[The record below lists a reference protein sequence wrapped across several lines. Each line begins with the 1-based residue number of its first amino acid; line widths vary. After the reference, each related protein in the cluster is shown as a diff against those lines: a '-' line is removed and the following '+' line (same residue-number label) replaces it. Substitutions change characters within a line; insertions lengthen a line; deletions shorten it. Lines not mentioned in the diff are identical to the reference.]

1 VSAIWQILIFF
12 VEINKGFRMASV
24 LRHSDLPVEA
34 WKNGGGVTSEIVIFP
49 KDASLADFDW
59 RISMA
64 TVAVDGGFSEF
75 TGIDRSLAL
84 LAGKGLVLQFADQA
98 PLQLKPRDE
107 PLRFAGEAQV
117 YARLLQGEVLDF
129 NVMTRRSSYRHSLRQ
144 QIFSLPETPLFAGE
158 GHLLFLAEGESVLCQ
173 KGELQFVLKRFDSLY
188 LSAGDVGEWLLVPYG
203 EVCLLVAELEK
214 R

>member
-1 VSAIWQILIFF
+1 
-12 VEINKGFRMASV
+12 MANV

-34 WKNGGGVTSEIVIFP
+34 WKNGGGLTSEIAICPVGA
-49 KDASLADFDW
+49 DLADFDW

-64 TVAVDGGFSEF
+64 TIGVDGGFSEF
-75 TGIDRSLAL
+75 AGIDRSLAL
-84 LAGKGLVLQFADQA
+84 VAGKGVNLQFGKGEPQ
-98 PLQLKPRDE
+98 PLLPKE
-107 PLRFAGEAQV
+107 KPLRFAGEAQV
-117 YARLLQGEVLDF
+117 YARLLQGEVIDF
-129 NVMTRRSSYRHSLRQ
+129 NVMTRRSRYRHSLRQ
-144 QIFSLPETPLFAGE
+144 QIFSLPETQLFSGE
-158 GHLLFLAEGESVLCQ
+158 DCLLFLAEGESVLCQ